1 MVKLST
7 ICGFTE
13 GVSVDVLYLEINDV
27 LEYNLPSVQ
36 SDFTLQSRSDDIF
49 MWKNRNWTELQIGAQ
64 KYDKAKFISSQCE
77 KYNLW

>member
-27 LEYNLPSVQ
+27 LEYN
-36 SDFTLQSRSDDIF
+36 
-49 MWKNRNWTELQIGAQ
+49 Q

>member
-49 MWKNRNWTELQIGAQ
+49 MWKNRN
-64 KYDKAKFISSQCE
+64 
-77 KYNLW
+77 